1 MPSATGQIVREE
13 LWRSVA
19 WAGLGL
25 VGWAILITELSRVPA
40 TPLTAVGLPALT
52 WAFLTLA
59 TIAVRLL
66 TGRQLQVRSRA
77 GLALVA
83 AVAVAAGGFAAV
95 YAVIGLDYPLLWVG
109 LAYGTVTLLTLA
121 WLRRAMVP
129 AVESKPLA

>member
-1 MPSATGQIVREE
+1 MPSPTGQIVREE

-25 VGWAILITELSRVPA
+25 VGWAILISEFSQLPA
-40 TPLTAVGLPALT
+40 TPLTAFGLPVLT

-83 AVAVAAGGFAAV
+83 AVAVAGGGFAAV
-95 YAVIGLDYPLLWVG
+95 YAVVGLGYPLLWVG
-109 LAYGTVTLLTLA
+109 LLYGAVALLTLA
-121 WLRRAMVP
+121 WLRYAVVP
-129 AVESKPLA
+129 TFESRPLA